1 MDLIAQIRDKAQ
13 QAGRHIV
20 LAEGTEQRT
29 LTAAATIVEE
39 GIARITLLGKEADI
53 KAAAAAARVDLSG
66 IGLIDPETSPLY
78 AGFVAE
84 FLRLREKKGMTA
96 DKAAATMKN
105 PLYFGAMMVYKDVC
119 HGMVAGAENS
129 TGDVLRPALQIIKTR
144 PGVSIVSGSFLVI
157 SPMAEYGEGG
167 VMIFAD
173 CAVNPT
179 LNAAQM
185 AEVAYCSALSAR
197 HIAGIEEPRVAFL
210 SFSTKG
216 SAKNELAEQ
225 VAEAAKIARER
236 YPDLLSDGEL
246 QLDAA
251 IVPSVGAFKAPGSP
265 VAGRANVL
273 IFPDL
278 TSGNICYKA
287 VQRFGGAQAI
297 GPILQGMA
305 KPVND
310 LSRGCSVE
318 DIINTVALVCCQDAD
333 CGC

>member
-1 MDLIAQIRDKAQ
+1 MDLIAQIRDKAR

-29 LTAAATIVEE
+29 LIAAAAIVAA
-39 GIARITLLGKEADI
+39 GIARITLLGREAEI
-53 KAAAAAARVDLSG
+53 KAAAEQAQVDLDG
-66 IGLIDPETSPLY
+66 ITLIDPETSPLY
-78 AGFVAE
+78 ADFTAE

-105 PLYFGAMMVYKDVC
+105 PLYFGAMMVYQGVC
-119 HGMVAGAENS
+119 QGMVAGAENS

-144 PGVSIVSGSFLVI
+144 PGVSIVSGSFLII
-157 SPMAEYGEGG
+157 SPKTEYGEGG

-173 CAVNPT
+173 CAVNPE

-185 AEVAYCSALSAR
+185 AEVAYCSALTAQ

-216 SAKNELAEQ
+216 SAKNELAET

-251 IVPSVGAFKAPGSP
+251 IVPNVGALKAPGSP

-318 DIINTVALVCCQDAD
+318 DIINTVALVCCQGAD